1 MVTFFPLFMFWRQF
15 KKFTI
20 FIKMVRILRKMSHT
34 KFPAYQYQKNIWQK
48 HECPLPIQY
57 PLYCTYEKSH
67 HLFTLFLKQW
77 RTRRTPIMSRGRTV
91 NHPAGRTRKR
101 KRTSATR
108 PRWKVKDQTVGAGSV
123 VSAAFPP
130 IPAPFPPTIL
140 TFPMSWISPGPSLF
154 IFNKILSR

>member
-15 KKFTI
+15 KKFAI

-57 PLYCTYEKSH
+57 PLYIWK
-67 HLFTLFLKQW
+67 
-77 RTRRTPIMSRGRTV
+77 I
-91 NHPAGRTRKR
+91 
-101 KRTSATR
+101 TSFIYF
-108 PRWKVKDQTVGAGSV
+108 VSQTVEDKEDTYHVPRSDSESSSRQNPEEETDLSHEAAMKSEGSDGRSRFRCT
-123 VSAAFPP
+123 SAAFPP